1 MAEPE
6 SKPAELEVTVDDK
19 RRQPSM
25 SKGEWIGLLTGGGF
39 AVFIAIMLANYVLGE
54 GKASGE
60 FQRTT
65 LQQNTTALNGVS
77 SSLSAINTAITNATA
92 ADTAGDGVL
101 AEALDD
107 FTAEIDDLGDAA
119 RQQAKALEEYLA
131 QEAAAPKQ
139 DQ

>member
-1 MAEPE
+1 MPE
-6 SKPAELEVTVDDK
+6 ADPHTEVDLTIDDK
-19 RRQPSM
+19 RRKSTM

-65 LQQNTTALNGVS
+65 FQQNTTALNGVS
-77 SSLSAINTAITNATA
+77 SSLTAINTAITNATA
-92 ADTAGDGVL
+92 ADVAGDAVL

-107 FTAEIDDLGDAA
+107 FTAEIDDLGDVVREQSKNLEAYLDQAA
-119 RQQAKALEEYLA
+119 E
-131 QEAAAPKQ
+131 PPSP
-139 DQ
+139 